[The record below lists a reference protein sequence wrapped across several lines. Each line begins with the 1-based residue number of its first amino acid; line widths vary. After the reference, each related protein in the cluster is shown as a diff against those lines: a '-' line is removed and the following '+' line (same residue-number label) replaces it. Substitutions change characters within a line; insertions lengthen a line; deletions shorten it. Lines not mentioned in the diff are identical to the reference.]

1 MGEVGLKIAGLST
14 SIATREPELASL
26 LKDRYKGFLSEGAPD
41 WRIEFTTRLPGL
53 GSPAEDVVVRRNG
66 GPNRFMVE
74 RYDFVGILE
83 LKERSG
89 QVAFAEPDE
98 FSVDSFFRIAYSLAL
113 ADAGGLLIHAAS
125 LIRKGRGYLFCGPS
139 GSGKSTVARLSPD
152 ATLLSDELSIVR
164 IDDGRARCYGTPFWG
179 ELARGGEDRSAP
191 LVGIYC
197 LHKGSRH
204 AVEALKPRRALER
217 LLPNVMFFAK
227 EPELTARILDISADL
242 VEAVPC
248 FDLSFLPDPAFWK
261 VVKDG

>member
-1 MGEVGLKIAGLST
+1 MDKVGLNIAGLST
-14 SIATREPELASL
+14 AIVTREPEIAGLLAA
-26 LKDRYKGFLSEGAPD
+26 RYRGFLSEGAPD
-41 WRIEFTTRLPGL
+41 WRIEFTTRPQGL
-53 GSPAEDVVVRRNG
+53 GPLAKDVVVKRNG
-66 GPNRFMVE
+66 GPNRFIVE
-74 RYDFVGILE
+74 RYDFAGMLD

-125 LIRKGRGYLFCGPS
+125 LIREGKGYLFCGPS

-164 IDDGRARCYGTPFWG
+164 IEDGRARCYGTPFWG
-179 ELARGGEDRSAP
+179 ELARGGENRSAP

-204 AVEALKPRRALER
+204 AVEPLTPRRALER

-227 EPELTARILDISADL
+227 EPELTAQILGISAGL

-248 FDLSFLPDPAFWK
+248 FDLSFRPDPAFWK
-261 VVKDG
+261 VVEHG

>member
-1 MGEVGLKIAGLST
+1 MGEVSLAIAGLRT
-14 SIATREPELASL
+14 SIVTQEPEIAGVLA
-26 LKDRYKGFLSEGAPD
+26 DRYKGFLSEGAPD
-41 WRIEFTTRLPGL
+41 WRIEFTTQPPGQ
-53 GSPAEDVVVRRNG
+53 GSSVEDVVVRRNG

-74 RYDFVGILE
+74 RYDFVGILD

-113 ADAGGLLIHAAS
+113 IEAGGLLIHAAS
-125 LIRKGRGYLFCGPS
+125 LVKEEKGYLFCGPS
-139 GSGKSTVARLSPD
+139 GSGKTTVARLSPD

-164 IDDGRARCYGTPFWG
+164 IDEGRARCYGTPFWG

-204 AVEALKPRRALER
+204 AIEALKPRQSLER
-217 LLPNVMFFAK
+217 LLPNVMFFAT
-227 EPELTARILDISADL
+227 EPEFMAQILDISSDL

-261 VVKDG
+261 VIEDG